1 MKTYNVK
8 TYRSVLFELNHCVKA
23 EDKASAMDQCI
34 NWFEDDREIM
44 DHVPDWIDPVEEP
57 RSVEIV
63 YVEEEE
69 DDII

>member
-8 TYRSVLFELNHCVKA
+8 TYRSVLFELNQCVKA
-23 EDKASAMDQCI
+23 EDNASAIDQCI

-44 DHVPDWIDPVEEP
+44 DHVPDWIDPVEYPE
-57 RSVEIV
+57 SIEIV

-69 DDII
+69 DE

>member
-23 EDKASAMDQCI
+23 EDKASAIDQCI

-57 RSVEIV
+57 AVHV
-63 YVEEEE
+63 LQLA
-69 DDII
+69 DPGLLLN